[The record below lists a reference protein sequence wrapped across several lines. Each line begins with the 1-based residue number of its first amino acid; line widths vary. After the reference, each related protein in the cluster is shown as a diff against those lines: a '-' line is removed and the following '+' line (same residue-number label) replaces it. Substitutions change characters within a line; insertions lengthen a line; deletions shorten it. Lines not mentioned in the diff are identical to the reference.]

1 MLYNINENLIDEKVD
16 DKGGSIW
23 ESINN
28 FVWNSNDENK
38 EKKEN
43 ALNIF
48 SVASGHMYERLESCT
63 SRTRVAKSE
72 S

>member
-23 ESINN
+23 ESINS
-28 FVWNSNDENK
+28 FIVNSNDENK

-43 ALNIF
+43 VLNIF
-48 SVASGHMYERLESCT
+48 SVASGHMYERLIGL
-63 SRTRVAKSE
+63 
-72 S
+72 